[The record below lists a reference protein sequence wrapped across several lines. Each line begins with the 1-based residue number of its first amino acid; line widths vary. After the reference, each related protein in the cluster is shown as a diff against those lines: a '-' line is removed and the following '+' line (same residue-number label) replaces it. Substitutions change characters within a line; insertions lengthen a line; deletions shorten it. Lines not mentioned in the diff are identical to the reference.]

1 MIDTQGRVATS
12 SFTIFRSSLP
22 LVVKWALTN
31 NPLANAYAYAHSSK
45 WHILTGTWRQLP
57 VPRIDAEASRRIE
70 TAANTYLASVHAFE
84 NDFSLR
90 NDEDRD
96 AEREALRVLHWRM
109 DAEVLKLYALP
120 VELERRLLDY
130 FAGCKR
136 VGVPFHQDRYF
147 PPHFHEALSLADFLA
162 ITADWE
168 ATNTRRLELIEFK
181 LQGQLGAEGRTE
193 LERLKKLAWA
203 KAQLVRPLPLEE
215 AKATESELKRKGLWV
230 GP

>member
-1 MIDTQGRVATS
+1 MIDDAGRAATT
-12 SFTIFRSSLP
+12 SFTIIRSHLP
-22 LVVKWALTN
+22 TKVTWAFIN
-31 NPLANAYAYAHSSK
+31 SPVANAFAYAHSSK
-45 WHILTGTWRQLP
+45 WNIVTGTWRQF
-57 VPRIDAEASRRIE
+57 RIPPLTPEASQRIE
-70 TAANTYLASVHAFE
+70 AAAEGYLAAVHALE

-96 AEREALRVLHWRM
+96 SESEALRVLHWRM

-136 VGVPFHQDRYF
+136 VGVPFHQNRYF
-147 PPHFHEALSLADFLA
+147 PSQFNEVLSLADYLA

-168 ATNTRRLELIEFK
+168 ITNTRRLELIELK
-181 LQGQLGAEGRTE
+181 LKGQLDGDGKAELT
-193 LERLKKLAWA
+193 RLKKLAWA

-215 AKATESELKRKGLWV
+215 ARATEAELKRKGLWID
-230 GP
+230 P